1 MEAHGL
7 YWNPALQDEDEV
19 NIYLRATKTI
29 RSSVKKS
36 QTVSNLKEMI
46 SMEQGISEQLQR
58 LFFSGRRLA
67 DNQTFDQCGIEKDST
82 LDLQVES
89 YERMK
94 IYIKYLSVHRTIVLE
109 PRLTDSI
116 KQIKTMIQT
125 VDRLE
130 PDRVSLIYKGKILKE
145 ESTLA
150 YLQVPSDSI
159 IYLVTIPNEDF
170 SVYVKEQNGDTTKLE
185 VKAAFTIQAVKA
197 MVGIMTD
204 KRESEWRLALA
215 GKQLEEHRSLA
226 YYGIKEGTTLDMYPR
241 KFQVFVKTWNGRT
254 VTLDVDQDKDVRVL
268 KLDFVE
274 KMTKLMEVMP
284 RRSAR
289 PLKLVCEGKELQ
301 DGAKLSSYNIQKD
314 STIHEN

>member
-1 MEAHGL
+1 M
-7 YWNPALQDEDEV
+7 
-19 NIYLRATKTI
+19 I
-29 RSSVKKS
+29 R
-36 QTVSNLKEMI
+36 
-46 SMEQGISEQLQR
+46 MEQGISEQQQQ
-58 LFFSGRRLA
+58 LFFSGQRLP
-67 DNQTFDQCGIEKDST
+67 DNQTFDQCGIKNYST

-94 IYIKYLSVHRTIVLE
+94 IYVKYLSVHRTIVLE
-109 PRLTDSI
+109 PRLSDSI
-116 KQIKTMIQT
+116 RQIKTMIQT

-150 YLQVPSDSI
+150 YLQVPSDST

-185 VKAAFTIQAVKA
+185 VKAAFTIQDVKA
-197 MVGIMTD
+197 IVGIMTD
-204 KRESEWRLALA
+204 KRESEWRLARS
-215 GKQLEEHRSLA
+215 GKQLEEHRNLA
-226 YYGIKEGTTLDMYPR
+226 YYGITEGTNLDMYPR

-254 VTLDVDQDKDVRVL
+254 VTLDVDQDEDVKVL
-268 KLDFVE
+268 KLDFCE
-274 KMTKLMEVMP
+274 KMKKLVEMLP

-289 PLKLVCEGKELQ
+289 PLKLVYEGKELQ
-301 DGAKLSSYNIQKD
+301 DGEKLSSYNIQKD